1 MTQHTLGPWEVRTGE
16 FIKDSEGKAI
26 AYCQSSNGTR
36 NVDEVHANACLIAA
50 APEQQATIDRLETEK
65 ANLLEALEYVV
76 EELTRD
82 RSPCGDSIFGGSDIT
97 YFQAA
102 IAKARP

>member
-1 MTQHTLGPWEVRTGE
+1 MTQHTPGPWDTNTLTNGDIQVQSKEYGLLAIV
-16 FIKDSEGKAI
+16 FSESDASYSAEAI
-26 AYCQSSNGTR
+26 NNIARETR
-36 NVDEVHANACLIAA
+36 ANARLIAA
-50 APEQQATIDRLETEK
+50 APD
-65 ANLLEALEYVV
+65 LLDAVDYVV

>member
-36 NVDEVHANACLIAA
+36 NVDEVHANARLIAA
-50 APEQQATIDRLETEK
+50 APEQQATIDRLEAERTTRV
-65 ANLLEALEYVV
+65 EALLSIAT
-76 EELTRD
+76 ELEMGDYNPKSLAD
-82 RSPCGDSIFGGSDIT
+82 R
-97 YFQAA
+97 ARLV
-102 IAKARP
+102 AKARP